1 MINQL
6 LNDHSVNEG
15 EVYNLLNSLSET
27 GSDYSD
33 LYFQHSVAESWVLD

>member
-6 LNDHSVNEG
+6 LNDHSITQDRIYG
-15 EVYNLLNSLSET
+15 LLNSLSET

-33 LYFQHSVAESWVLD
+33 LYFQHSIAESWLVG